1 MHFRGFEIEV
11 LVNNVLL
18 DEYRGPR
25 NSVPYRY
32 TSPNWVDNEKT
43 RVRNESPYLHYIA
56 FRTVPT
62 YFTVRVSSTD
72 TTYQRPLRVL
82 IKIDGISPPNYPTID
97 LYGVEK
103 KQQNY
108 VVNNNP
114 KLVGA
119 ISAYFYPTISSHVK
133 SNVPV
138 ALLHLHYR
146 SVDELRQ
153 WGFNVPLDVKQDG
166 IDNDERQ
173 IKWENIDDIEG

>member
-1 MHFRGFEIEV
+1 MVLRISIEIYTHSIDIPV
-11 LVNNVLL
+11 QIGLTMKKQ
-18 DEYRGPR
+18 EY
-25 NSVPYRY
+25 
-32 TSPNWVDNEKT
+32 EMK
-43 RVRNESPYLHYIA
+43 A

-72 TTYQRPLRVL
+72 TTYQRPFRVL
-82 IKIDGISPPNYPTID
+82 IKIDGISPPNYPPID

-114 KLVGA
+114 QLVGA
-119 ISAYFYPTISSHVK
+119 ISAYFYPTVSAQIKSSF
-133 SNVPV
+133 PV

-153 WGFNVPLDVKQDG
+153 
-166 IDNDERQ
+166 
-173 IKWENIDDIEG
+173 

>member
-1 MHFRGFEIEV
+1 M
-11 LVNNVLL
+11 LL

-32 TSPNWVDNEKT
+32 TGPNWVDNEKT
-43 RVRNESPYLHYIA
+43 RVRNESPHLHYIA
-56 FRTVPT
+56 FKTVPT

-82 IKIDGISPPNYPTID
+82 IKIDGISPPNYPPID

-114 KLVGA
+114 QLVGA
-119 ISAYFYPTISSHVK
+119 ISAYFYSTVSAQMKSSF
-133 SNVPV
+133 PV

-153 WGFNVPLDVKQDG
+153 CGFNVPIAVKQEDD
-166 IDNDERQ
+166 DNDE
-173 IKWENIDDIEG
+173 K